1 MRHSGARLY
10 TLNVEPNHTAALF
23 MRDFTSATYTHSG
36 NGQMWLVPRKMRL
49 AAACGASS
57 ACSVYETAARIGT
70 FEAVR
75 AAVRL
80 RSASSVEKSAVSRIG
95 CQKGDPGH
103 HMRRCSE
110 TNPAEGETWYDVAYN
125 IYPPRRSGCAHGC
138 PE

>member
-1 MRHSGARLY
+1 MRHSRARLY

-36 NGQMWLVPRKMRL
+36 GQMWLVPRKMRL
-49 AAACGASS
+49 
-57 ACSVYETAARIGT
+57 T

-103 HMRRCSE
+103 HMRRSSE
-110 TNPAEGETWYDVAYN
+110 TNPAEARNLV
-125 IYPPRRSGCAHGC
+125 RRRI
-138 PE
+138 